1 MDMAVV
7 MFFLVKKFLKNELTR
22 LFLFVVLCLIIAA
35 ILTPSAYTWGK
46 EFSAGDTGDGVLGSI
61 KKSMARADLAR
72 YYNRVLMAVAI
83 ILLYP
88 FIRTLKNGSQE
99 IKPPLSVRI
108 NPRWQGWKDML
119 VGFFYAMGYMGIFF
133 MVVHQLGWV
142 TVDTGASPGK
152 ALLKAISPA
161 VGASLI
167 EEWLFRG
174 VLFALLM
181 RSLSA
186 RATII
191 GLSFFFAL
199 VHFLKPYHGSPD
211 IVDGGAAGAG
221 FQLLAQI
228 AERFIHPEDFIG
240 VFLTLFV
247 VGVVLAFARH
257 KTGYLWMS
265 IGLHAGWVFTLK
277 VYLALTDNTGNAH
290 PVLYG
295 SDIREGL
302 IPLFFVCLTGAAV
315 WLYLR
320 TKKSFP

>member
-1 MDMAVV
+1 
-7 MFFLVKKFLKNELTR
+7 VKVFLKNELTR

-35 ILTPSAYTWGK
+35 ILTPYFYTWGK
-46 EFSAGDTGDGVLGSI
+46 DFSSGDTGDGVIGSV
-61 KKSMARADLAR
+61 KKSMARGDLAR
-72 YYNRVLMAVAI
+72 YYSRVLTGVAI

-88 FIRTLKNGSQE
+88 FIRTLRSENAE
-99 IKPPLSVRI
+99 VKPPLSVRI

-119 VGFFYAMGYMGIFF
+119 MGFFYAMGYMGIFF
-133 MVVHQLGWV
+133 LVVQQLGWV
-142 TVDTGASPGK
+142 TVDTSASPGK
-152 ALLKAISPA
+152 ALLKAITPA

-191 GLSFFFAL
+191 GLSFFFAV
-199 VHFLKPYHGSPD
+199 VHFLKPYHGSPE
-211 IVDGGAAGAG
+211 IVDGGAVGAG

-228 AERFIHPEDFIG
+228 GERFIHPEDFIG

-247 VGVVLAFARH
+247 VGVVLAYARH

-277 VYLALTDNTGNAH
+277 VYLALTDNTGIAH

-302 IPLFFVCLTGAAV
+302 VPLFFVCLTGVAV

-320 TKKSFP
+320 SKKTLL

>member
-1 MDMAVV
+1 
-7 MFFLVKKFLKNELTR
+7 VKVFLKNELTR

-35 ILTPSAYTWGK
+35 MMTPLFYTWGK
-46 EFSAGDTGDGVLGSI
+46 EFSSGDTGDGVMGSI
-61 KKSMARADLAR
+61 KGSMARGDLAR

-88 FIRTLKNGSQE
+88 FIRTLRNDRQE
-99 IKPPLSVRI
+99 IKPPLSIRI

-119 VGFFYAMGYMGIFF
+119 MGFFYAMGYMGIFF
-133 MVVHQLGWV
+133 MVVYQLGWV
-142 TVDTGASPGK
+142 TVDTSASPGK
-152 ALLKAISPA
+152 ALMKAIAPA

-174 VLFALLM
+174 VLFALLI

-186 RATII
+186 RATMI

-199 VHFLKPYHGSPD
+199 VHFLKPYKGSPE
-211 IVDGGAAGAG
+211 IVDGGAADAG
-221 FQLLAQI
+221 FRLLAQI
-228 AERFIHPEDFIG
+228 GEKFIHPEEFIG
-240 VFLTLFV
+240 VFLTLFI
-247 VGVVLAFARH
+247 VGVVLAYARY

-277 VYLALTDNTGNAH
+277 VYLALTNNTGNAH

-302 IPLFFVCLTGAAV
+302 VPLFFVCLTGAAV

-320 TKKSFP
+320 SKKSLL